1 MSNSLTKNSELLMS
15 FLIEKKCM
23 KHRQQTKKTTTIIK
37 SLYNELKRA
46 DKHITSVSHNPQFY
60 NPHIT
65 KITTISQIPKP
76 KMFNA
81 DSFPTEIRQHINDN
95 ALYELSYTFSL
106 IERDIRI
113 HFIVEEANPELRI
126 EVYNEHVRKML
137 IWLTIINEYASKTC
151 SKQLTIYIYF
161 TSLTKKLP
169 TSNINILDQNHINTA
184 FTTTCPSNGE
194 IVVFRKEE
202 WLKAYMH
209 ETLHNL
215 GVDFSGM
222 NTNECHNKI
231 LSIFPVDSK
240 VNLYEAYTEFW
251 AEIMNA
257 VFCSYFLLQ
266 DKDNEKEFLVNCE
279 FFINFE
285 ITYGFFQMV
294 KTLDFMG
301 LKYEDLYSKTLH
313 SKTMRETLYKEHTNV
328 LAYYVITLVL
338 LNNYQGFLSW
348 CDKNNLSLLQFKKTT
363 GNLDEFCKFIGKN
376 YKTKSMLESVDDM
389 EKLLH
394 RLKKQ
399 NKTKTINNIDFDYI
413 MKNMRMS
420 ITELG

>member
-23 KHRQQTKKTTTIIK
+23 KHKQQTKKTTAIIK
-37 SLYNELKRA
+37 SLYNELKQA
-46 DKHITSVSHNPQFY
+46 DKHITSISHNPQFY

-81 DSFPTEIRQHINDN
+81 DSFPIEIRQHINDN

-151 SKQLTIYIYF
+151 SKLLTIYAYF

-169 TSNINILDQNHINTA
+169 TSNINILDENHINTA

-202 WLKAYMH
+202 WFKVFMH
-209 ETLHNL
+209 ETFHNFAL
-215 GVDFSGM
+215 DFSDM
-222 NTNECHNKI
+222 NMNECHNKI

-266 DKDNEKEFLVNCE
+266 DKDNETEFLINCE

-301 LKYEDLYSKTLH
+301 LKYEDLYSKTLQ

-376 YKTKSMLESVDDM
+376 YKTKSMIESVNDM